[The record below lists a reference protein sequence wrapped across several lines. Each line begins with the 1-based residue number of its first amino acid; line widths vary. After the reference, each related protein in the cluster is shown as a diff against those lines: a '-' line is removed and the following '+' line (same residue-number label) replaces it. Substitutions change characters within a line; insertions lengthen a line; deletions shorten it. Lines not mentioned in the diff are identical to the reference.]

1 MTDMMITVKMP
12 LWQKIAG
19 WIMIAMHLIF
29 LPELVALFC
38 DLTNI
43 PLNNYTLNIADFV
56 IGWILVIGLFF
67 GFLKANFKTFG
78 RSVKKSFLAIAV
90 GLAVYFALN
99 IAVNLIINA
108 LTPEGFSNA
117 NEAALDAMAEH
128 YQWALL
134 ICTVLLVPLTEEV
147 LYRGVLHQILYQR
160 NRILAYVIST
170 FVFAAIHVV
179 GYIGYTDGYSL
190 FLAFHQYLPAGI
202 ALALA
207 YELSDSIW
215 APIIIHSTI
224 NFIAMVL

>member
-12 LWQKIAG
+12 LWQKIVG
-19 WIMIAMHLIF
+19 WIMIAMHLFF
-29 LPELVALFC
+29 LPELVTLSC
-38 DLTNI
+38 DLLNI

-56 IGWILVIGLFF
+56 IAWVLVVALFF
-67 GFLKANFKTFG
+67 GFLKANIKTFG
-78 RSVKKSFLAIAV
+78 RSVKKSFLGIAA
-90 GLAVYFALN
+90 GFIVYFALN
-99 IAVNLIINA
+99 TAVNIIITA
-108 LTPEGFSNA
+108 LAPADFSNA

-134 ICTVLLVPLTEEV
+134 FCTVVLVPLTEEV
-147 LYRGVLHQILYQR
+147 LYRGVLHQIIYQR
-160 NRILAYVIST
+160 NRILAYVISA
-170 FVFAAIHVV
+170 FVFALIHII

-215 APIIIHSTI
+215 APILIHSTI